1 MEPML
6 VHRSSV
12 VSISR
17 RRIAGLVACSVDD
30 LVTSKHS
37 INFEIFSILVYVYK
51 SSSVLWHLHLF
62 LIINVVQHLT
72 TATNHTHSKEAMAM
86 HLAIQF

>member
-1 MEPML
+1 MDG

-37 INFEIFSILVYVYK
+37 INFCILVYVYK
-51 SSSVLWHLHLF
+51 SSSVLWHLQLF
-62 LIINVVQHLT
+62 LIINVVQYFT
-72 TATNHTHSKEAMAM
+72 TAMNHT
-86 HLAIQF
+86 QQ